1 MKTPEEVRN
10 ERLEDTIRIVSYT
23 NYLYEEKLFEL
34 LGKDKFND
42 FVIECIKKLTDYKL
56 SGLKKGG

>member
-10 ERLEDTIRIVSYT
+10 ERLEDAIRIMSYT

-42 FVIECIKKLTDYKL
+42 FVIECIKKLADHVL